1 MISVGGNE
9 FLNCH
14 SRNCLLQ
21 LKLHHLVKPSLAI
34 CSAPKLLQRLR
45 GTAKI
50 TKNRIYDRN
59 SMAWN
64 LLIFTSCWTLA
75 SEDYTLK
82 ITKDTVFKGSP
93 FINRRLFTKIHL
105 DQPHSPCLQTH
116 LVPSSGANQVWENP
130 RKPESLLTA
139 YYYLSLLVHI
149 KLTYTVLG
157 TQ

>member
-21 LKLHHLVKPSLAI
+21 LKLHHLVKPSPAI

-50 TKNRIYDRN
+50 TKNHIYDRN

-75 SEDYTLK
+75 SEDHTLK
-82 ITKDTVFKGSP
+82 ITKDIVFKGSP
-93 FINRRLFTKIHL
+93 FIDRRLFTKIHL
-105 DQPHSPCLQTH
+105 NQPHSPCLLISSPALGPIKSERIQGDLSQFWQLTVI
-116 LVPSSGANQVWENP
+116 LVCWYIW
-130 RKPESLLTA
+130 K
-139 YYYLSLLVHI
+139 
-149 KLTYTVLG
+149 
-157 TQ
+157 